1 MTCTT
6 WNLIWMFPQ
15 WSNLLQITRVFSLR
29 LGFFLLNIFLCFFKE
44 TLTCTCIKN
53 KYLHMIYSHIFILTL
68 PIYSRFY
75 QILDFSLLLLNP
87 YLNSLSSCAF
97 SVFQFRHFFF
107 SISSYWPLQSK
118 CFSHAATFSTILL
131 CLPS

>member
-1 MTCTT
+1 
-6 WNLIWMFPQ
+6 MFPQ
-15 WSNLLQITRVFSLR
+15 WSNVLQITRVFSLR
-29 LGFFLLNIFLCFFKE
+29 LGFFLLNILLCFFKE

-53 KYLHMIYSHIFILTL
+53 KYLHMIYNHIFILTL
-68 PIYSRFY
+68 HIYSRSY

-97 SVFQFRHFFF
+97 SIFQFRHFLF
-107 SISSYWPLQSK
+107 SISSYCPLQSK
-118 CFSHAATFSTILL
+118 CFSHAATFSTTLL

>member
-1 MTCTT
+1 MTYTT

-29 LGFFLLNIFLCFFKE
+29 LGFFLLNIFICFFKE

-53 KYLHMIYSHIFILTL
+53 KYLHIIYSHIFILTL